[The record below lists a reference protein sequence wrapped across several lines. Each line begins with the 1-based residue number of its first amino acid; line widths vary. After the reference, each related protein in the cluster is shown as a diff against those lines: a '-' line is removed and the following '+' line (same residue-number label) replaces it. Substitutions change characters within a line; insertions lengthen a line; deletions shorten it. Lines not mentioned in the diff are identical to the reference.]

1 MHFLKKILIFV
12 SKNKVKRGKHV
23 ILYALFII
31 FLNFCVT
38 LFSQLLNYTTLML
51 FFFIL
56 LILLSPSATQCHL
69 SQVLYLFQE
78 KKSHGFPRFLFFKKM
93 LTKISNINSNHELN
107 KRLTIEIF
115 ECVSIKTN
123 YLARHSL
130 PVTSS
135 RVLRIKNCNFWV

>member
-31 FLNFCVT
+31 FLSFCVT

-51 FFFIL
+51 LFIL
-56 LILLSPSATQCHL
+56 LILLSPSATCCHL
-69 SQVLYLFQE
+69 SKFFVPFLGEQITC
-78 KKSHGFPRFLFFKKM
+78 FPSFLFLTLFKS
-93 LTKISNINSNHELN
+93 TRSSNINSNYKLD
-107 KRLTIEIF
+107 KKLTTEIF
-115 ECVSIKTN
+115 ACVSIKTN